1 MITLY
6 IIEFGNVLINEDPS
20 DLDDVD
26 FIWFRVMSYDTGIDF
41 EEGLICS
48 KIFKKKIYQH
58 WKQWFKTAKFI

>member
-26 FIWFRVMSYDTGIDF
+26 FIWFRVTSYDTGIDF

-48 KIFKKKIYQH
+48 KIF
-58 WKQWFKTAKFI
+58 